1 MKKNLHLL
9 LLVSITFFYSQKS
22 FSQTSVVQAQASFI
36 YNFTR
41 YIEWPAANKS
51 GDFVIGVFASSPMY
65 NELQSFT
72 TNKKVGSQNIVVKKI
87 KSVDEVNGVHILFV
101 PFEKTKELSSI
112 EGKIGESKTIII
124 TEKTGAIEQGA
135 TINFILSEDNKLKYE
150 TKTSNATKIGLKCN
164 SVLET
169 MAYAKH

>member
-1 MKKNLHLL
+1 MQTQSKMNRLKMKKNLLL
-9 LLVSITFFYSQKS
+9 LLVSLTFFYNQKS

-87 KSVDEVNGVHILFV
+87 KSVDEINGVHILFV

-112 EGKIGESKTIII
+112 EGKI
-124 TEKTGAIEQGA
+124 AIEQGA
-135 TINFILSEDNKLKYE
+135 TINFILAEDNKLKYE